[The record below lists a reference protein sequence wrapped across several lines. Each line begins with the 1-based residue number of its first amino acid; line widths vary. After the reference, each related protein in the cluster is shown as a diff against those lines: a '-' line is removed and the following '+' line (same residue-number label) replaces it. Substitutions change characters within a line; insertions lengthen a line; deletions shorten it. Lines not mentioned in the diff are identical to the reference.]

1 MVETDQGQK
10 EEDITAGLFK
20 PVNPNDLPKHK
31 YLIVSNAIA
40 AAGEYKRLLSSE
52 RVHEANE
59 ALTIAYTL
67 TDHIYKNIDPRKN
80 IIFPQ
85 FRFDEETT
93 ENGVL
98 GLIIEPDKEYPT
110 GGQAYFLLKKV
121 DNLRGRQVYRDS
133 QHFRSNREFNLEY
146 ILADLP
152 IPNEGN
158 SYLWKEWI
166 RGPNLADLFQ
176 TLDNGILRGDEEQK
190 RLLKELESKL
200 VDIAIKR
207 VLYWQKNAPDLIDI
221 PKDPEKV
228 IETYQTNFMNVFH
241 AFSKLTDI
249 TYSEEE
255 RSKIREALSN
265 LDWKFLNPETIVRN
279 VAATYR
285 NMVIFTHK
293 VNTTYP
299 KFIELFTENGDKR
312 KVNRWALEEKL
323 YFVDT
328 PNKYSHILEDLWE
341 MDLFSVGKV
350 KKNAVDYAVKSY
362 EEAGLKLNE
371 FERLFMGIY
380 RAYRKAHLV
389 LDDFGPRALERF
401 NAGLIEHEEYE
412 RKQSKY
418 RNHINYLFGEGQK
431 LLDQIS
437 EFLPS
442 NQKTQFKVIDSALR
456 RLSNYNTIVYT
467 PRLL

>member
-1 MVETDQGQK
+1 MVETDQSQ
-10 EEDITAGLFK
+10 EEITARLFK

-40 AAGEYKRLLSSE
+40 AAGEYKRLLSLE
-52 RVHEANE
+52 RVREANE

-67 TDHIYKNIDPRKN
+67 TDYIYKNTDPRKN

-85 FRFDEETT
+85 FRFDEEIT

-121 DNLRGRQVYRDS
+121 DDLRGRQVYRDS
-133 QHFRSNREFNLEY
+133 QHFQSNREFNLEY
-146 ILADLP
+146 ILANLP
-152 IPNEGN
+152 IPNEDN

-176 TLDNGILRGDEEQK
+176 VLDNGILKGTEEEK
-190 RLLKELESKL
+190 KLLRKSESEL

-228 IETYQTNFMNVFH
+228 IENYQINFMNVFH
-241 AFSKLTDI
+241 AFSKLTEVH
-249 TYSEEE
+249 YSTEE
-255 RSKIREALSN
+255 RDSIRSALEN
-265 LDWKFLNPETIVRN
+265 LDWRFINKDTIVRKLD
-279 VAATYR
+279 ATYR
-285 NMVIFTHK
+285 NMVILTHK
-293 VNTTYP
+293 INIDYP

-350 KKNAVDYAVKSY
+350 KKNAVDYAVESY
-362 EEAGLKLNE
+362 KEGGLKFNE
-371 FERLFMGIY
+371 FERLIMGIY
-380 RAYRKAHLV
+380 RVYRKAHLV

-401 NAGLIEHEEYE
+401 NAGLIEQEEYK

-418 RNHINYLFGEGQK
+418 RNHINYLLGEGQN
-431 LLDQIS
+431 LLDQIF
-437 EFLPS
+437 ECLPI
-442 NQKTQFKVIDSALR
+442 NQKKQFKVIGSALQK
-456 RLSNYNTIVYT
+456 LSNYTTIVYT
-467 PRLL
+467 PYLL